1 MEPGALKSITAG
13 VTAPETA
20 TSRVKLD
27 TGMSDSERLLKQDTR
42 EIDLRSTVERGL
54 EECRNGTWETGLALL
69 HKVARKEGRQERLPS
84 VYYSYLG
91 YGAARFDNERRDGL
105 ALCRR
110 AVSMDP
116 DEREN
121 YLNLAR
127 VCLLIGNRRQAVAAV
142 QRGLRIDA
150 TFVPLLALRAGMG
163 YRRKPVVGLLSRG
176 HWLNRWLGRRR
187 HRRLEAEEKR
197 I

>member
-1 MEPGALKSITAG
+1 MN
-13 VTAPETA
+13 
-20 TSRVKLD
+20 RDKLEMQMDD
-27 TGMSDSERLLKQDTR
+27 TEQLLEQDTR

-54 EECRNGTWETGLALL
+54 ENCRNGRWEAGLDLL
-69 HKVARKEGRQERLPS
+69 RKAARKEGRQGQFPS

-105 ALCRR
+105 ALCRH
-110 AVSMDP
+110 AVTMDP
-116 DEREN
+116 DDPEN

-127 VCLLIGNRRQAVAAV
+127 VSLLIDNRRQAVAAV

-163 YRRKPVVGLLSRG
+163 YRRKPPLGFLSRG

-187 HRRLEAEEKR
+187 HRRLEAKEKP